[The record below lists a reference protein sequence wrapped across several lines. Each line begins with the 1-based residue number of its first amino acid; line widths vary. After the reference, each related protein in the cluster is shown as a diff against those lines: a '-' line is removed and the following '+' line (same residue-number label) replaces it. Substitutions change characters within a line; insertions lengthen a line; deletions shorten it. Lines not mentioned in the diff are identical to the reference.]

1 MIFRGP
7 SKEYLQLESRCNA
20 EIFANRNDGTS
31 LLSFLWIRNTPATLR
46 IDGQW
51 HSFEPHQV
59 LCLTEFHQV
68 EAGELHD
75 AYLLRFNRAFYCILD
90 HDHEVGCKG
99 VLFFGAKQLPIFR
112 IPDIALEQF
121 EIVWKMF
128 ALEMESADALQQEM
142 LQAML
147 KRFIILCMRI
157 YKQIERFEI
166 VPDSQMQL
174 VRDFNFLVEQH
185 FRKKHSVA
193 EYAQMLHKSPKTL
206 SNLFS
211 KVIGKSPQQFIQER
225 RILEAKRLLLYSLKP
240 VKEIA
245 YELGFEDIQTFSRFF
260 KKIEKI
266 SPSDFKNTT
275 LGNIA
280 NK

>member
-7 SKEYLQLESRCNA
+7 SKEYLQLESQCNA

-31 LLSFLWIRNTPATLR
+31 LLSLLWIRNTPATLR

-68 EAGELHD
+68 KAGELHD
-75 AYLLRFNRAFYCILD
+75 AHLLCFNRAFYCILD

-99 VLFFGAKQLPIFR
+99 VLFFGAKQLPIFK
-112 IPDIALEQF
+112 IPDVALEQF

-128 ALEMESADALQQEM
+128 SLEMESADALQQEM

-147 KRFIILCMRI
+147 KRFIILCTRA
-157 YKQIERFEI
+157 YKQVENLSI
-166 VPDSQMQL
+166 VADSQMQL

-266 SPSDFKNTT
+266 SPSDFKNST